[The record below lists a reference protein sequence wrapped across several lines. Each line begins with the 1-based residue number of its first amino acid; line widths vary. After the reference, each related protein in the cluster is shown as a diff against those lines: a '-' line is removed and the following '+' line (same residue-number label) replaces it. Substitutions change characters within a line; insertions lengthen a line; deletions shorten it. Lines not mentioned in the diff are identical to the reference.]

1 MRMQISLTQPGVTQT
16 SQGQLGGTPGM
27 PITQTLGVETTMHAS
42 TPSATTSTT
51 PGMSPTGVPKTR
63 PLPPPWSPVSQS
75 PGRAS
80 AGVKGP
86 PSLVTPRIFL
96 PTGGLPASLKSSTVV
111 AWAQTLTD
119 QCLKGLLDLQAI
131 CLLVRAPGEARLFGV
146 DDNFPLRYV
155 LSLSNGAAHWLCCRA
170 VLSAMRRTEGHHA
183 TCLQSTEISA
193 FIICVHVTGEQARG
207 PTKIL
212 KRDPLSE
219 AVSPNDYPAP
229 AIPSSSSQAPQ
240 APRSMQDH
248 GEGGRGPE
256 GLPQP
261 APASSTIMKG
271 PSAIATAQT
280 PAGAAA
286 AAAAQAA
293 MAGPLPA
300 PRTAA
305 PKYNPPGTLLHQP
318 PPEQRHDRSFHQQHQ
333 QQQGVSSIDA
343 LASAGIHHGPNR
355 SSSQQSLN
363 QPRLQ
368 GPPEPALSQADPRL
382 PYPQGGPRPQ
392 MPFPDTRVH
401 PQHGGMGP
409 HPTPSQQITAQAAR
423 HEPQRVHQNQA
434 AGNGGPPS
442 NMMQFGSMQPV
453 PSQPKN
459 EGGQPMPNP
468 LQFGIPAGM
477 LPGAGLD
484 GRAASASGQGQ
495 PGHSQRQGQ
504 SVQQGRQGS
513 AEGPWQPEDV
523 ETQREFMRQRAVQ
536 RAQVQLSTSLYLFM
550 TVQSI

>member
-1 MRMQISLTQPGVTQT
+1 M
-16 SQGQLGGTPGM
+16 
-27 PITQTLGVETTMHAS
+27 
-42 TPSATTSTT
+42 
-51 PGMSPTGVPKTR
+51 
-63 PLPPPWSPVSQS
+63 
-75 PGRAS
+75 
-80 AGVKGP
+80 
-86 PSLVTPRIFL
+86 
-96 PTGGLPASLKSSTVV
+96 
-111 AWAQTLTD
+111 D
-119 QCLKGLLDLQAI
+119 
-131 CLLVRAPGEARLFGV
+131 
-146 DDNFPLRYV
+146 
-155 LSLSNGAAHWLCCRA
+155 
-170 VLSAMRRTEGHHA
+170 HA
-183 TCLQSTEISA
+183 TFPRSTGSSA
-193 FIICVHVTGEQARG
+193 FSICDCVTGEHARG

-219 AVSPNDYPAP
+219 AASPHDHSTA
-229 AIPSSSSQAPQ
+229 AVPSSSPQAPQ

-261 APASSTIMKG
+261 APASGTIMKG

-286 AAAAQAA
+286 TAAAQAA
-293 MAGPLPA
+293 LAGPLPA

-305 PKYNPPGTLLHQP
+305 PKYNPPGTLPHQP

-363 QPRLQ
+363 QPRPQ
-368 GPPEPALSQADPRL
+368 GPSEPALSQADPRL

-392 MPFPDTRVH
+392 MPFSDARLH
-401 PQHGGMGP
+401 LQHGGMGP

-423 HEPQRVHQNQA
+423 HEPQRAHPNQA
-434 AGNGGPPS
+434 AGNGGLPS

-453 PSQPKN
+453 PSQPKS
-459 EGGQPMPNP
+459 EGGQPMLNP

-495 PGHSQRQGQ
+495 PGHSQGQAQ

-536 RAQVQLSTSLYLFM
+536 RAQVQLSSSLRHCM
-550 TVQSI
+550 TL